1 MEHRRPSIIGPLL
14 LITAGVLFL
23 LANMGML
30 PFTFWELAARFWPI
44 VLILIGLEIIFGR
57 RSMLGALVILV
68 LWLGLVGGV
77 IWIAYAQGGGI
88 LPTTAAAT
96 EELSQP
102 LADIK
107 SATVDLNVGFS
118 NTTLTALGSDSGDL
132 IKGTFS
138 HGQGIRIVKSYNVA
152 GGDGRLS
159 LKEEGTSFI
168 LGGATVSRWDL
179 GLNPG
184 IPINLRVDGGVG
196 RTSLDLGTLKI
207 TSLQIDTGVGNVNV
221 TTPGSGTVTMRLNG
235 GVGSAIVNIPQG
247 VAARL
252 RVNTGLGGIRVDE
265 SRFPK
270 FGDVYQSADFASAT
284 NKVDG
289 EIDGGVGSIT
299 IR

>member
-1 MEHRRPSIIGPLL
+1 MEHRRPSIIGPLI

-57 RSMLGALVILV
+57 RSLLGALVILV

-88 LPTTAAAT
+88 LPTAAAAT

-102 LADIK
+102 LGDIK

-118 NTTLTALGSDSGDL
+118 NTTLTTLGSDSGDL

-138 HGQGIRIVKSYNVA
+138 HGQGTRIVKAYSVA

-159 LKEEGTSFI
+159 LKEEGTNYI
-168 LGGATVSRWDL
+168 LGGATTSRWDL

-184 IPINLRVDGGVG
+184 IPIVLRVDGGVG
-196 RTSLDLGTLKI
+196 RTSLDLGALKI
-207 TSLQIDTGVGNVNV
+207 TSLQIDTGVGTLNV
-221 TTPGSGTVTMRLNG
+221 TTPGNGTVTMRLNG
-235 GVGSAIVNIPQG
+235 GVGSAVVNIPQG
-247 VAARL
+247 VAGRL
-252 RVNTGLGGIRVDE
+252 HVNTGLGGIRVDE
-265 SRFPK
+265 NRFPK
-270 FGDVYQSADFASAT
+270 FGDVYQSADFASAA
-284 NKVDG
+284 NKIDV
-289 EIDGGVGSIT
+289 EIDGGIGSIT